1 MDKAL
6 QSYGQYDIH
15 FSAFVAHK
23 LNFTPLLHYFALCTD
38 ALDISVKYAE

>member
-1 MDKAL
+1 MEKAL

-15 FSAFVAHK
+15 FSAFVAQK
-23 LNFTPLLHYFALCTD
+23 LNFTPLLNYFALCIY